1 MAAST
6 VIICSHSGI
15 ASAEESQAEIAK
27 KLNNP
32 VAAMISVP
40 FQFNYDEDLGP
51 SKQGER
57 TLLNI
62 QPVIP
67 VSISEDWNLIS
78 RTILPV
84 LKLEDVPP
92 GTSEEG
98 IGDINQSL
106 FFSPKAPTA
115 SGWIWGVGPSLLF
128 KTASDDSLGTGKWA
142 AGPTAVVLKQESGWT
157 YGALANHLWSYAGD
171 DDRSDV
177 NATYVQPFLAY
188 TTSTYT
194 TFGINTESTYNW
206 KGNSWSVP
214 VNMTVTQL
222 FKIGNQPMSLQ
233 VGPRYWADTPDNQ
246 GPDGWGWRL
255 AYTLVFPK

>member
-1 MAAST
+1 M
-6 VIICSHSGI
+6 
-15 ASAEESQAEIAK
+15 
-27 KLNNP
+27 
-32 VAAMISVP
+32 
-40 FQFNYDEDLGP
+40 
-51 SKQGER
+51 
-57 TLLNI
+57 
-62 QPVIP
+62 
-67 VSISEDWNLIS
+67 
-78 RTILPV
+78 
-84 LKLEDVPP
+84 
-92 GTSEEG
+92 
-98 IGDINQSL
+98 
-106 FFSPKAPTA
+106 
-115 SGWIWGVGPSLLF
+115 GPSLLF